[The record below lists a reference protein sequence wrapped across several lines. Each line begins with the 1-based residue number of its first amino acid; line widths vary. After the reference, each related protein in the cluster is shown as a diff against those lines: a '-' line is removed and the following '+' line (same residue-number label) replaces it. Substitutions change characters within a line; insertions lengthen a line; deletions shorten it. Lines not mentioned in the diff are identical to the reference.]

1 VSPNCVKLGVTGQCS
16 GRTGPGPVL
25 AGSHRARSR
34 RPRKTDAWSSEAA
47 RSVSAASRSAP
58 ANRPSRRAP
67 IRGELRQASRSRPQ
81 PEKQGVACSEGS
93 HREKADD
100 SSPTPT
106 RRSRPAQFCTTT
118 AARGVIT
125 SMLARTS
132 AGMGRAADY
141 NRFHGWAVESIE
153 KYVEDAAAGHYHLAE
168 AARAC
173 HAWRDS
179 EVHATKAWELA
190 IRSDDRMITR
200 LAEQLLAQ
208 AKARENDAPP
218 APPPASTADLNR
230 LLSVRLQRWSPEE
243 HRGPQRTAFRNQWVA

>member
-1 VSPNCVKLGVTGQCS
+1 MLLLLEREDFDAAEVEAQ
-16 GRTGPGPVL
+16 
-25 AGSHRARSR
+25 RAVEMYPLHDR
-34 RPRKTDAWSSEAA
+34 RFPFFVADYALVQLMQHQYSKAHSLLQLCLD
-47 RSVSAASRSAP
+47 V
-58 ANRPSRRAP
+58 
-67 IRGELRQASRSRPQ
+67 IDQ
-81 PEKQGVACSEGS
+81 P
-93 HREKADD
+93 
-100 SSPTPT
+100 
-106 RRSRPAQFCTTT
+106 

-132 AGMGRAADY
+132 AGMGRLADY

-179 EVHATKAWELA
+179 EVHATKARELA

-208 AKARENDAPP
+208 AKARENGTPP

-243 HRGPQRTAFRNQWVA
+243 HRGPPRTAFRNQWVA